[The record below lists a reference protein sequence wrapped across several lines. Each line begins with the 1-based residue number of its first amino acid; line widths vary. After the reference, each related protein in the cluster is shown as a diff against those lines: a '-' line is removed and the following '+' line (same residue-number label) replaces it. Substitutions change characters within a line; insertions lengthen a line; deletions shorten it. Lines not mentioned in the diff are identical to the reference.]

1 MFSWARQVQ
10 NKVSIVCRVHTK
22 MLINT
27 KVRKL
32 LILASKIKTKQSIS
46 IPVTVLRIYNSE
58 YVVLLLQYFN
68 EKVTQGINHFNI

>member
-22 MLINT
+22 MLINI